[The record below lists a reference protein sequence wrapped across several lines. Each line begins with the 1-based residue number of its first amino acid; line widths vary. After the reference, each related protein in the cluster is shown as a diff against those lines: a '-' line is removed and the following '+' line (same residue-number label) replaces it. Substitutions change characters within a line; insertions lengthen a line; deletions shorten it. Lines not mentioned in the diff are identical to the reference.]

1 MKSSESVIPAKLSD
15 LHWMVGKW
23 SGAFGPQFV
32 EEAWSKPSG
41 GTMSTMVRLTNEAT
55 TLLIELILI
64 RQVEASVELHLRQFT
79 SELQLVLEQNMQLK
93 SLGGRSVTFTAS
105 AGASIPQLCY
115 RAVGPQGMEVDVT
128 KADGTVLTAG
138 LARA

>member
-1 MKSSESVIPAKLSD
+1 
-15 LHWMVGKW
+15 
-23 SGAFGPQFV
+23 
-32 EEAWSKPSG
+32 
-41 GTMSTMVRLTNEAT
+41 MSTMVRLTNEAT

-93 SLGGRSVTFTAS
+93 SLGERSVTFTAS

-115 RAVGPQGMEVDVT
+115 RAVGPSRHGS
-128 KADGTVLTAG
+128 
-138 LARA
+138 